1 MTNVWKSARM
11 ISIRKT
17 IADCGL
23 RIADCGLRIVDCG
36 LEASEHDMFKLI
48 KRLFKWLLYLFIIVV
63 VLIVAAVLLLD
74 TIVKQV
80 VQSRLRSETGM
91 EVKIGKMDI
100 GLATPTIAIED
111 FKIYNPPDFGG
122 SLFLSMPEIFVDYDR
137 DALRDHKLHLNLV
150 RINLAEIDIVQ
161 DKKGRVNI
169 QSISEKSVAAT
180 KEAQKQSPALTF
192 TGLDT
197 LNVTF
202 QKLRIWS
209 LASPAQVIEESI
221 GITNEI
227 FTNLKTQDDLGRMA
241 LMLAGRSS
249 ASAASSTNAPI
260 DMQKLLK
267 QLLPP
272 GANK

>member
-1 MTNVWKSARM
+1 
-11 ISIRKT
+11 
-17 IADCGL
+17 
-23 RIADCGLRIVDCG
+23 
-36 LEASEHDMFKLI
+36 MFKLI
-48 KRLFKWLLYLFIIVV
+48 RRLLLWALGLFLLAVA
-63 VLIVAAVLLLD
+63 LFVAAILSRNA
-74 TIVKQV
+74 IVKQIM
-80 VQSRLRSETGM
+80 QSRFRSATGM
-91 EVKIGKMDI
+91 DVKIGSIDI

-192 TGLDT
+192 TVLDT

-267 QLLPP
+267 QLLSV